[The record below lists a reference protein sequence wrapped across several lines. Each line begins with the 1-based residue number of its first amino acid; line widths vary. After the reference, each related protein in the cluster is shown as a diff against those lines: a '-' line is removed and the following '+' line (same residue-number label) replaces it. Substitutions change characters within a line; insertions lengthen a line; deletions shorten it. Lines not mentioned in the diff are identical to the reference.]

1 MIVSRNK
8 SHSADSYESLK
19 QLLNYD
25 KVKIL
30 LPAIIETEI
39 KRHIADEIKKIGRLV
54 QEAKTSINNIYWIN
68 NIEEIINY
76 NEKIKP
82 LSQTLGNM
90 VNEFRTNEERYIN
103 DATQKLTD
111 LIQYKNVI
119 RIEDNNQLLLN
130 VQKRKLYKKCPFHIE
145 NKESYADAMIIET
158 LINVR
163 NFETVNDGEQIY
175 FITRNHKDFSKGNY
189 KSDKSIIHTD
199 IAEDLEKNNLLSAFN
214 YRSLYAKTLIE
225 DFANEVQE
233 ANIYEQLIEEEKEQK
248 REMIKNSYDYWNE
261 SERESADLSSLSSD
275 DIFIENISESDVV
288 QDLISTIDS
297 LVTSLSRD
305 TETAIEEYYQF
316 QEDNNTIPIATLISN
331 IQSYNINS
339 PFLQIDYDSNFSEEE
354 IRYTI
359 LEFVNSHLCS
369 KEDLESSFD
378 SIESK
383 DYFEIGDL
391 LNFTDSNGNA
401 IRLSIEG
408 QLDPRDDDSDSLWI
422 GTKSFSGRN
431 RSLLW
436 IF

>member
-1 MIVSRNK
+1 M
-8 SHSADSYESLK
+8 
-19 QLLNYD
+19 
-25 KVKIL
+25 
-30 LPAIIETEI
+30 
-39 KRHIADEIKKIGRLV
+39 
-54 QEAKTSINNIYWIN
+54 
-68 NIEEIINY
+68 
-76 NEKIKP
+76 
-82 LSQTLGNM
+82 
-90 VNEFRTNEERYIN
+90 
-103 DATQKLTD
+103 
-111 LIQYKNVI
+111 
-119 RIEDNNQLLLN
+119 
-130 VQKRKLYKKCPFHIE
+130 
-145 NKESYADAMIIET
+145 
-158 LINVR
+158 
-163 NFETVNDGEQIY
+163 
-175 FITRNHKDFSKGNY
+175 
-189 KSDKSIIHTD
+189 
-199 IAEDLEKNNLLSAFN
+199 LSAFN

-248 REMIKNSYDYWNE
+248 REMINYWNE
-261 SERESADLSSLSSD
+261 LERESAGLSSLSSD
-275 DIFIENISESDVV
+275 DIFIENISESDEV
-288 QDLISTIDS
+288 QDLISTINS

-316 QEDNNTIPIATLISN
+316 EEDNNTTPIATLISN

-422 GTKSFSGRN
+422 ELYKNAQRVSQGEIEVYYGFSNTNEDGQAGDGAED
-431 RSLLW
+431 SLDYRFEKIVSHLTE
-436 IF
+436 IIQESRKDISKKIDNLKQLRGILAI